1 MDKVRFTFGLREAI
15 LFAIAAILIALAL
28 AYANL

>member
-1 MDKVRFTFGLREAI
+1 MDKARFTFGLCEAI
-15 LFAIAAILIALAL
+15 LFAIAAILIGVAL

>member
-1 MDKVRFTFGLREAI
+1 MDNVRFTFGLREAI
-15 LFAIAAILIALAL
+15 LFAIAAILIAVGI

>member
-15 LFAIAAILIALAL
+15 LFTIAAFLIAIAIASAV
-28 AYANL
+28 A